1 MADESDNRV
10 TPFENVD
17 EVLSLLWGDDVKEDI
32 FERWSQG
39 FVFSTEE
46 PSALVQEQGGP
57 CAVLASVQ
65 RYVFPHL
72 GNTSLVIYV
81 PPPGKHISLVI
92 SAMKFFLLFS
102 VCSADLDILCG
113 GLFSHQVKF
122 YSFMFMQKISTQVVC
137 VNAKSSRFL
146 RGFYFYLVFLDSY
159 SPDYHK
165 SVCVQELT
173 SLSSGMFHSKLCQ
186 IQCHVSE
193 HVSQVIKKNIAMLE
207 GRFGVLLFLYSMLLT
222 KGIESIKSE
231 MEDIGEPLVDINFG
245 HGSQTLINL
254 MLTGYSVSNIWDSS
268 RTLSG
273 LVPSPTVPHPIQ
285 KSRRGGIMK
294 SNNRPPCPPP
304 PPPPHE
310 IYIDRCINTSIR
322 SKLRI
327 GCNLYFI
334 FLMICS
340 CFSLLDNGF
349 ITSDKLGNVLEDLG
363 LVSDPE
369 YVSFMKGRLDQ
380 DSMGIILLQNFLKE
394 FFPGE
399 DLSAGDVKPFKAFH
413 YNGLGI
419 REEDGTKKVAYTE
432 GLASIE
438 PTDFSHIAEQQIVSC
453 LKTKW
458 SGIWLEWQGKHI
470 PSLN

>member
-1 MADESDNRV
+1 MADESDNVCRV

-65 RYVFPHL
+65 AYILKNILFVEDA
-72 GNTSLVIYV
+72 
-81 PPPGKHISLVI
+81 PPPDNWRQLTDEQ
-92 SAMKFFLLFS
+92 ARQFL
-102 VCSADLDILCG
+102 VCSLCEM
-113 GLFSHQVKF
+113 LRNVKTEKF
-122 YSFMFMQKISTQVVC
+122 T
-137 VNAKSSRFL
+137 
-146 RGFYFYLVFLDSY
+146 LVFLRDHLIFAPSMATEGSQPEGDDTSSPSSNSPDSY

-186 IQCHVSE
+186 IQFHVSE

-273 LVPSPTVPHPIQ
+273 LELRGIPQQSSIGFLTLLEAHRYCEVGNFFKSPVFPIWLLASETHLTVFFSQ
-285 KSRRGGIMK
+285 DQSLTGTESEREKGLRVFKS
-294 SNNRPPCPPP
+294 
-304 PPPPHE
+304 H
-310 IYIDRCINTSIR
+310 DQQ
-322 SKLRI
+322 
-327 GCNLYFI
+327 
-334 FLMICS
+334 
-340 CFSLLDNGF
+340 DNGF

-380 DSMGIILLQNFLKE
+380 DSMGIILLQNFLSE